1 MTGTRAA
8 TASRVAAADPGG
20 LLYGAIVSAS
30 VLASVSAHAED
41 FDIVVLATAGAVVVY
56 WLAHVYIAAQSL
68 HIGGDPRHV
77 LRLTVV
83 AAGQE
88 ASVLKGGGPAILVYT
103 ATVLLGLGKAT
114 AALVA
119 VWFSVAL
126 LVGVGYLAAHRSG
139 RTGGAALVDAGVAGL
154 FGVVVVLGKTLLH

>member
-1 MTGTRAA
+1 MTGTRSAA
-8 TASRVAAADPGG
+8 ASRVAAADPAG

-41 FDIVVLATAGAVVVY
+41 FDVVVLTTAGAVLIY

-68 HIGGDPRHV
+68 HIGGDERHV
-77 LRLTVV
+77 LRLALV
-83 AAGQE
+83 AAGHE
-88 ASVLKGGGPAILVYT
+88 TSVLKGGTPAIAVYLV
-103 ATVLLGLGKAT
+103 AVLLGLGKAT

-126 LVGVGYLAAHRSG
+126 LIGVGYLAAHRSG

-154 FGVVVVLGKTLLH
+154 FGVVVVIGKTLLH